1 MFATSSQMSS
11 SQYEMFCINGVLTK
25 KYQNTQ
31 PTKNIKIQKNNQ
43 NNKIQKN
50 QKIVNET
57 QELDEDQFQKQF
69 NKMIKS
75 KQDYNNIYKFYLENE
90 KLDTHLEYKMDFIQY
105 LTKCDN
111 VSNDTIK
118 SFLND
123 KSSSTSIEW
132 QQFKQEILNCLIDS
146 EQEHE
151 IIDLTQEPEI
161 IVLTQEHEIIEI
173 DSDSDYKPET
183 ESEIEEEFEED
194 SEIEDSE
201 IEDSENEEPKDY
213 CNICNDILLNHI
225 YGNVC
230 KKHIPS
236 YALHDLEMYDN
247 LTLQELDTLPSK
259 NTKIDKHLLS
269 DSLKF
274 FQKSKSGMSINE
286 KTLVFITTF
295 KNGVSFYL
303 NNDDE
308 LKFKGCLLQK
318 CNEIIYDNTFLQDVP
333 KKIQNK
339 LISYVKKIK
348 IML

>member
-25 KYQNTQ
+25 IYQNTQ

-50 QKIVNET
+50 QKIVNES

-146 EQEHE
+146 EQELE

-161 IVLTQEHEIIEI
+161 IEIET
-173 DSDSDYKPET
+173 DSDYKPEIESEIEEEFEEEFEEDSET

-194 SEIEDSE
+194 SSI
-201 IEDSENEEPKDY
+201 EEPKDY
-213 CNICNDILLNHI
+213 CNICNDILLSHI

-247 LTLQELDTLPSK
+247 LTLKELDTLPSK

-303 NNDDE
+303 NNDDDF
-308 LKFKGCLLQK
+308 KFKGCLLQK